1 MTDIKLFG
9 NDPYITFEPKKHQY
23 FDPDGDEYKS
33 FSRLIKSYT
42 EPFDADKISSIMA
55 NGDPKKKQQLL
66 DSWDNKRDTA
76 IDHGNEIHDGMEN
89 YSLGKM
95 SLIKNP
101 DLIDLGKRLFS
112 NFNHYYRIWPEVIL
126 HSKAHKIAG
135 QTDLTAK
142 RQSYRSKIHVV
153 DFFDYKTNLSQGIR
167 YDSIGWNKD
176 PIRHDNRFMY
186 NPIDH
191 LEDCNYNKYSLQLSS
206 YAYMAEI
213 TYGITVGKLMII
225 FIWKEKNGRYN
236 FKFLP
241 VPYMKLEVMALFND
255 FIKLKQL

>member
-9 NDPYITFEPKKHQY
+9 NDPYISFKEDTHQY
-23 FDPDGDEYKS
+23 FDPDGSEYKS
-33 FSRLIKSYT
+33 FSRLIKSYI
-42 EPFDADKISSIMA
+42 EPFNADKISSIMA
-55 NGDPKKKQQLL
+55 DGDLKKKQKLL

-76 IDHGNEIHDGMEN
+76 IDHGNEIHNGMEN
-89 YSLGKM
+89 FALGKV
-95 SLIKNP
+95 SLIENP
-101 DLIDLGKRLFS
+101 NLVDLGKRLFS
-112 NFNHYYRIWPEVIL
+112 NFIDYHRIWPEVTL

-142 RQSYRSKIHVV
+142 RQSYRGKTHVI
-153 DFFDYKTNLSQGIR
+153 DFYDYKTNLSQGIR
-167 YDSIGWNKD
+167 YDSIGWNKN
-176 PIRHDNRFMY
+176 PIRHYNRFMY
-186 NPIDH
+186 PPIDH

-225 FIWKEKNGRYN
+225 FIWKNRDGTFD